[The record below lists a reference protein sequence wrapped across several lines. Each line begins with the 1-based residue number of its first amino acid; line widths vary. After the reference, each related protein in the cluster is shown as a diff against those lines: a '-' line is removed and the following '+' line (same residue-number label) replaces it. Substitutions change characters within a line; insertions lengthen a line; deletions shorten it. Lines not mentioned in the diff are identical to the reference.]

1 MFIELTDSNG
11 NIITINSKNI
21 ISIEKLKL
29 GFSAINYEKGK
40 EVVRLVPMEKYDEIV
55 KRIK

>member
-11 NIITINSKNI
+11 N
-21 ISIEKLKL
+21 IEKLKL